1 MGDVLFSVLAAR
13 TGGVRR
19 LANAM
24 STFPQ
29 MDGMARPELGQCRA
43 VGPSEARFRWV
54 NGKRRAT
61 NDGIRWPSLNI
72 LMDGSCVDVI
82 LDRVIL
88 VR

>member
-1 MGDVLFSVLAAR
+1 
-13 TGGVRR
+13 
-19 LANAM
+19 M

-29 MDGMARPELGQCRA
+29 MDGMARPELGQCRV

-88 VR
+88 ARRSSTIGEEVVTVVDVSRF